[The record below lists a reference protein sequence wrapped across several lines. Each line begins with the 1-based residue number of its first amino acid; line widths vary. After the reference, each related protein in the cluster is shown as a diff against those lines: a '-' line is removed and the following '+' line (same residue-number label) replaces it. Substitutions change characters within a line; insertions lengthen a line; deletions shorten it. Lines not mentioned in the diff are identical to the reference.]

1 MYQEIFETP
10 FLEAS
15 GEFYMREAVEL
26 LQQSDVTHYM
36 ERVTWRLMQEELRA
50 HKFLH
55 ASSVPKVYFYILHI
69 MYVKLKRS
77 IV

>member
-15 GEFYMREAVEL
+15 GEFYMKEASEL

-36 ERVTWRLMQEELRA
+36 ERVSWRLIQEEIRA
-50 HKFLH
+50 RKFLH
-55 ASSVPKVYFYILHI
+55 ASSVPKVCSFIYILR
-69 MYVKLKRS
+69 KC
-77 IV
+77 

>member
-15 GEFYMREAVEL
+15 GEFYMKEASDL

-55 ASSVPKVYFYILHI
+55 ASSVPKVYFYILNI
-69 MYVKLKRS
+69 MYVKL
-77 IV
+77 